1 MQTDHAIAGSIKGVD
16 TPYTKTHIDIRGLG
30 KTFEASMESIV
41 VLQDLNLAIK
51 KGEFVS
57 VLGSS
62 GCGKSTLLRIVAGI
76 DKPTTGQ
83 VVFDPPA
90 KSKQHCAMVFQSH
103 SLFPWRTA
111 LGNVTFGLE
120 QSGYPRADAE
130 QIGKSWLKRV
140 GLEKF
145 YDYYP
150 HQLSGGMQQRV
161 GLARAF
167 AYDAD
172 IMLMDEPFSSVDA
185 LTRRSLQDLLIN
197 LSERFQKTVLYITH
211 SVDEAILLSDRIAM
225 LSHRTGHISTIHP
238 VDLPRPRL
246 RQLEAEPDANASS
259 LKHELWN
266 EVMSQQPEL
275 SDHEVELPTA
285 THLNNNK
292 GNTSIWQALWFPF
305 SLLLVWEV
313 LSSLEILD
321 PLFFPQPSHQFM
333 MLIEQLI
340 QGELL
345 QHTLATMTR
354 MSVTFILSIII
365 GGGVGLAMGLSRPI
379 RTSLYPTVAALYPIP
394 KIVILPFCMLIFG
407 IGYTSLIAIGVIA
420 ASFLVLMN
428 TFAGVMNVAPEII
441 MAGKVYGANKIQLIL
456 KVILPAALPFI
467 FVGIRLGMGMALAVM
482 VASEFIAADNG
493 LGYVVWTSWQI
504 LDMDAMYPAIIVVTF
519 IGILFHHG
527 MKWLEKKY
535 LPWQMERD

>member
-1 MQTDHAIAGSIKGVD
+1 MQEDHAVARSIKEVGVQVAA
-16 TPYTKTHIDIRGLG
+16 HIDISGLG
-30 KTFEASMESIV
+30 KVFETPAGPIE
-41 VLQDLNLAIK
+41 VLQNVELSIA

-57 VLGSS
+57 VLGAS
-62 GCGKSTLLRIVAGI
+62 GCGKSTLLKIIAGL
-76 DKPTTGQ
+76 DRPTTGH

-90 KSKQHCAMVFQSH
+90 RSKQHCAMVFQSH
-103 SLFPWRTA
+103 SLFPWRSA
-111 LGNVTFGLE
+111 LANVTFGLE
-120 QSGYPRADAE
+120 QSGYPRAEAE
-130 QIGKSWLKRV
+130 KIGRSWLKQV
-140 GLEKF
+140 GLEQF
-145 YDYYP
+145 VDYFP

-172 IMLMDEPFSSVDA
+172 ILLMDEPFSSVDA
-185 LTRRSLQDLLIN
+185 LTRRSLQQLLIE
-197 LSERFQKTVLYITH
+197 LSERYDKTILYITH

-225 LSHRTGHISTIHP
+225 LSHKTGDISVIHS
-238 VDLPRPRL
+238 VDLPRPRSQ
-246 RQLEAEPDANASS
+246 QLDYEPEMSSGS
-259 LKHELWN
+259 LKHKLWH
-266 EVMSQQPEL
+266 EVMSQQTEL
-275 SDHEVELPTA
+275 LDSETNLDASINSAKFKEGAP
-285 THLNNNK
+285 
-292 GNTSIWQALWFPF
+292 IWQALWFP
-305 SLLLVWEV
+305 LLLLLTW
-313 LSSLEILD
+313 EILSQFKLID
-321 PLFFPQPSHQFM
+321 SLFFPAPSYQFM
-333 MLIEQLI
+333 MLIEQLTN
-340 QGELL
+340 GELL
-345 QHTLATMTR
+345 QHTLATLTR

-365 GGGVGLAMGLSRPI
+365 GGGIGFAMGMSRPI
-379 RTSLYPTVAALYPIP
+379 RNSLYPTIAALYPIP

-407 IGYTSLIAIGVIA
+407 IGYASLIAIGVIA

-428 TFAGVMNVAPEII
+428 TYAGVMNVSTDIV
-441 MAGKVYGANKIQLIL
+441 MAGRVYGANKIQLIS

-519 IGILFHHG
+519 IGVLFHHG